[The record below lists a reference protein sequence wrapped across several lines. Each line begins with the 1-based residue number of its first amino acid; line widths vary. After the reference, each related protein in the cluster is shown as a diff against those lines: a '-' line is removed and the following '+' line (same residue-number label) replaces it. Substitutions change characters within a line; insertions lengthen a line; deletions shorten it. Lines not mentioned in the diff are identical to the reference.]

1 MKNKNDLFKIA
12 CAVLL
17 LWVGVAGK
25 SWAQETKKSYWNL
38 RTQLTPL
45 RLPPPP
51 PGYKPENL
59 DLNGD
64 GKPDAI
70 KSVTS
75 QRYTNLWVDD
85 DGNMKKWGIWK
96 VIW

>member
-12 CAVLL
+12 CAVLF
-17 LWVGVAGK
+17 LWIGVAGK

-38 RTQLTPL
+38 RTQLMPL

-51 PGYKPENL
+51 PGYKPEYL

-70 KSVTS
+70 KSVTH
-75 QRYTNLWVDD
+75 NDIPILWLDAEKFVMT
-85 DGNMKKWGIWK
+85 G
-96 VIW
+96 

>member
-38 RTQLTPL
+38 RTQLVPL

-51 PGYKPENL
+51 PGYKPEYLTGNRML
-59 DLNGD
+59 LSLSPTTIYPSCGWMMT
-64 GKPDAI
+64 AI
-70 KSVTS
+70 
-75 QRYTNLWVDD
+75 
-85 DGNMKKWGIWK
+85 
-96 VIW
+96 